1 MFCEAF
7 VKHFAKLRRKPG
19 FYLMNAN
26 SVKALETSGLIKDIE
41 LAREARQN
49 RDDEKHAGGFW
60 DLSLEIMESE
70 NPQELIY
77 NYLIAFSELKERATN
92 EKTINN

>member
-26 SVKALETSGLIKDIE
+26 SVKALETSGLIKD
-41 LAREARQN
+41 
-49 RDDEKHAGGFW
+49 
-60 DLSLEIMESE
+60 ME
-70 NPQELIY
+70 Y
-77 NYLIAFSELKERATN
+77 
-92 EKTINN
+92 

>member
-1 MFCEAF
+1 MEII
-7 VKHFAKLRRKPG
+7 KRKAK
-19 FYLMNAN
+19 M
-26 SVKALETSGLIKDIE
+26 EGLIKDIE

-60 DLSLEIMESE
+60 DLSLDIAESE

-77 NYLIAFSELKERATN
+77 NYLIAFNELLERAKKDN
-92 EKTINN
+92 